1 MALTP
6 QDPNQMAASVD
17 RIAAN
22 RMGVPAAEQPAAPAP
37 VAPEPPAPKDTDQD
51 KAAAKAAPVTEDDKA
66 VQEPL
71 EYTVAVKVN
80 DKDYTQKQVEDTFAR
95 YSKLNHRNA
104 LLKPIHN
111 VIENYLSSNPN
122 ESVDSIAQKL
132 QTLAAGGQSEPT
144 FGGQGPQA
152 NNIPDPSSATA
163 SPPAGES
170 NEAVSAARKEW
181 LDKNALDSLPPGLEA
196 LLSERSVVGDMGGR
210 MNQIEDVLSK
220 IMPMLQGGMDAVRG
234 QTENVNN
241 QADANRQMMIAT
253 NIDRAQQAFNIPDDQ
268 APQFETWIQMMGLT
282 LSDFLD
288 AEDAQ
293 RYMSEF
299 DRHIK
304 GGKYDDLKAM
314 TEKRLAFTGSLGS
327 TPSTPTPQ
335 ASAEEGRFN
344 ALSDKIMAQ
353 KGLA

>member
-1 MALTP
+1 
-6 QDPNQMAASVD
+6 
-17 RIAAN
+17 
-22 RMGVPAAEQPAAPAP
+22 
-37 VAPEPPAPKDTDQD
+37 
-51 KAAAKAAPVTEDDKA
+51 
-66 VQEPL
+66 
-71 EYTVAVKVN
+71 
-80 DKDYTQKQVEDTFAR
+80 
-95 YSKLNHRNA
+95 
-104 LLKPIHN
+104 
-111 VIENYLSSNPN
+111 
-122 ESVDSIAQKL
+122 
-132 QTLAAGGQSEPT
+132 
-144 FGGQGPQA
+144 
-152 NNIPDPSSATA
+152 
-163 SPPAGES
+163 
-170 NEAVSAARKEW
+170 
-181 LDKNALDSLPPGLEA
+181 
-196 LLSERSVVGDMGGR
+196 
-210 MNQIEDVLSK
+210 MNQREDVLSK